1 MAKDKKESKLKNT
14 NNDLSS
20 LIIKNINTELD
31 GQKSYLIEDG
41 SPSDVK
47 KFISTGS
54 TLLDYIVSNRRD
66 GGFPVG
72 KVSSVSG
79 LEGTGKSLLAMQL
92 ASNAQAGGGLVVY
105 LDTENAFNSD
115 FANRLGLDTKNNFVY
130 AVPDSVEEAF
140 KIVFAVLHSL
150 DESEKEKNPNTPPF
164 ACIIW
169 DSVAATPTAIDIAEE
184 NTDPAATV
192 GLKPRI
198 LSKNISTLLAYS
210 GRKNVAMIFL
220 NQLRTNIKAQPFQD
234 PYIEPGGK
242 AIPFAASIR
251 VRLAN
256 KGKVK
261 VGGDIVGIQCEA
273 KCVKTR
279 FGPPYRACEFP
290 IYFTHGVDDAEAV
303 IARLVEQSVIKKVS
317 KGRNGNV
324 FKLPGNEREFTD
336 IELKKEFRNNPE
348 TKKQILDLLDE
359 VMIKKMIDPNEEH
372 IEIVAEDIA
381 D

>member
-1 MAKDKKESKLKNT
+1 MAKEKKEKSVG
-14 NNDLSS
+14 NDLSK
-20 LIIKNINTELD
+20 LIIKNINSELE
-31 GQKSYLIEDG
+31 GEKSWMIEDG

-47 KFISTGS
+47 DFISTGS

-66 GGFPVG
+66 GGFPVS
-72 KVSSVSG
+72 KISSING
-79 LEGTGKSLLAMQL
+79 LEGTGKSLIATQLLA
-92 ASNAQAGGGLVVY
+92 NAQKKGYLCVY
-105 LDTENAFNSD
+105 IDTESAFNSD
-115 FANRLGLDTKNNFVY
+115 FAKRLGLDTKNNFVY
-130 AVPDSVEEAF
+130 ATPESVEEAF
-140 KIVFAVLHSL
+140 KIIFSILHSL
-150 DESEKEKNPNTPPF
+150 DEQEKSGQQPPYV
-164 ACIIW
+164 CIVW
-169 DSVAATPTAIDIAEE
+169 DSVAATPTEIDVTAE
-184 NTDPAATV
+184 NPDPTATV

-198 LSKNISTLLAYS
+198 LSKNISTLLGTSA
-210 GRKNVAMIFL
+210 RKNVALIFL

-261 VGGDIVGIQCEA
+261 VGDDIVGIQVEA
-273 KCVKTR
+273 KCLKTR

-290 IYFTHGVDDAEAV
+290 VYFTHGIDDAEAV
-303 IARLVEQSVIKKVS
+303 IARLVKQGTIKKVS

-324 FKLPGNEREFTD
+324 FVLPGNEREFTD

-348 TKKQILDLLDE
+348 TKKQILNLLDE

-372 IEIVAEDIA
+372 IEVVTEDIE
-381 D
+381 